1 MPSGLESRTL
11 LDAPSLPGAPSA
23 KALVMT
29 FWGDMLLP
37 FGGRIWLGSLVNA
50 MEQLGLDE
58 RSVRTSVHRLISEG
72 WLSATTLGRRRELS
86 MPPARL
92 AELRAVQRRMYRRT
106 PLEWDGVWHIVVM
119 QPATPARREALR
131 RELHWQGY
139 AALAP
144 NTMVHPRQ
152 PWEELLERL
161 EARGLHDEI
170 GHAFAARHL
179 SGVSPPAELWPLDRL
194 AASWTQLAEG
204 AHSGDN
210 GNLSDA
216 EGFARRLL
224 IAHALRIA
232 VLRDPALPT
241 EQLCPDWPEHRART
255 AISSAYA
262 RLSAPAQ
269 AFSARVIQLADGS
282 RPRLDLQEMDWRFS
296 H

>member
-1 MPSGLESRTL
+1 MLSRLETGTQADALRTT
-11 LDAPSLPGAPSA
+11 AAASA
-23 KALVMT
+23 KALIMT

-37 FGGRIWLGSLVNA
+37 FGGRIWLGSLVHA
-50 MEQLGLDE
+50 MEPLGFDE
-58 RSVRTSVHRLISEG
+58 RAVRVSVHRLISEG
-72 WLSATTLGRRRELS
+72 WLTATTIGRRRELS
-86 MPPARL
+86 MPPPRL

-106 PLEWDGVWHIVVM
+106 PLDWDGIWHIVVM

-144 NTMVHPRQ
+144 NTMIHPRQ

-161 EARGLHDEI
+161 EARGLRDEI
-170 GHAFAARHL
+170 GHAFAARQL
-179 SGVSPPAELWPLDRL
+179 SSTSSPAESWPLDQL
-194 AASWTQLAEG
+194 AASWTHLGELARI
-204 AHSGDN
+204 SDSR
-210 GNLSDA
+210 NLSDA
-216 EGFARRLL
+216 EGFVCRLL

-241 EQLCPDWPEHRART
+241 EQLRRDWPEHRTRT

-262 RLSAPAQ
+262 RLSDCAQ
-269 AFSARVIQLADGS
+269 AFVASVIQLADGS
-282 RPRLDLQEMDWRFS
+282 RPSLDAPEVEWRFS